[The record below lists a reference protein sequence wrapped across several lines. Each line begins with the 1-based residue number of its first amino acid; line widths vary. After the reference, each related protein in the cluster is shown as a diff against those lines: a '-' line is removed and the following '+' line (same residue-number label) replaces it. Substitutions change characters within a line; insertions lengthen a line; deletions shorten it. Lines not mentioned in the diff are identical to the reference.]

1 LKAIA
6 KVIKFAILQKLSAG
20 FFNSIFKFLPEIHT
34 KSIFLQTLCK
44 NQSQILKFMPTNEP
58 KQGHPKGL
66 YFVFATAMSE
76 RFSYYGMRAIFT
88 LYLIKALLMDKE
100 LASTIYGNYTGLVYL
115 TPLIGGYVAD
125 RYLGMR
131 KSILW
136 GAILMIIGQLFMFSS
151 ALYFQSGEISRML
164 MYSGLAALIFGNG
177 FFKPNITTM
186 VGSLYEKGDKRL
198 DSAYTIFYMGVNVGA
213 FIAPLLC
220 GFFGDTG
227 NPADFKFGFLTA
239 AIGMFFS
246 LILFVGWKSK
256 FLIGPNGEQLGIIAA
271 SKMEIHKSEKEVA
284 PATSSKQNATAF
296 LAWILGGLALFGL
309 FHYALNFDIIGA
321 VIFSICIIIPAYVI
335 SDKSLTK
342 IEQQRIW
349 VIYIIAFFVIFF
361 WSAFEQA
368 GASLTFFAD
377 EQTNRNIFGSIL
389 PGSWVYST
397 LSIFISK
404 QMIQTI
410 IEWKM
415 PASYFQSFN
424 PVFIVLMGLVFS
436 NLWIWLGKRNMDPAS
451 PVKQSMGLF
460 FLALGYLVIAFGV
473 KNVAPGVKVSILW
486 LTGLYFIHTMGELM
500 LSPIGL
506 SMVNKL
512 APLRFAS
519 LLMGVW
525 YMSMATANKF
535 AGMLSGLYPEV
546 GKPKFIFGIQI
557 VSLYD
562 FFMLFVVIAGVA
574 SVILFGLSKWLQKL
588 MNGVK

>member
-1 LKAIA
+1 MSL
-6 KVIKFAILQKLSAG
+6 
-20 FFNSIFKFLPEIHT
+20 
-34 KSIFLQTLCK
+34 
-44 NQSQILKFMPTNEP
+44 NEP
-58 KQGHPKGL
+58 KLSHPKGL

-100 LASTIYGNYTGLVYL
+100 LAFTIYGNYTGLVYL

-131 KSILW
+131 RSILW
-136 GAILMIIGQLFMFSS
+136 GAILMIIGQLFMFTS
-151 ALYFQSGEISRML
+151 ALYFQSGEISKWF
-164 MYSGLAALIFGNG
+164 MYTGLASLIFGNG

-186 VGSLYEKGDKRL
+186 VGSLYQPGDKRL

-227 NPADFKFGFLTA
+227 NPADFKYGFLIA

-246 LILFVGWKSK
+246 LVLFVGWKNK
-256 FLIGPNGEQLGIIAA
+256 FLIGPKGEQLGIEADG
-271 SKMEIHKSEKEVA
+271 KKEINKSEKEAA
-284 PATSSKQNATAF
+284 PEKSSSQNLMEF
-296 LAWILGGLALFGL
+296 LAWAMGGVVLFSVFRFALE
-309 FHYALNFDIIGA
+309 FDIIGA
-321 VIFSICIIIPAYVI
+321 FIFSICIIIPAYVI
-335 SDKSLTK
+335 SDRSLTK
-342 IEQQRIW
+342 IERQRIW

-368 GASLTFFAD
+368 GASLTYFAD
-377 EQTNRNIFGSIL
+377 VQTNREIFGWI
-389 PGSWVYST
+389 
-397 LSIFISK
+397 
-404 QMIQTI
+404 
-410 IEWKM
+410 M
-415 PASYFQSFN
+415 PASFFQSFN
-424 PVFIVLMGLVFS
+424 PVFIVLLGLVFS
-436 NLWIWLGKRNMDPAS
+436 NLWIQLGKRNMDPAS
-451 PVKQSMGLF
+451 PIKQAMGLF
-460 FLALGYLVIAFGV
+460 FLALGYLVIAIGV
-473 KNVAPGVKVSILW
+473 KDIEPGVKVSILW

-535 AGMLSGLYPEV
+535 AGMLSGLYPEA
-546 GKPKFIFGIQI
+546 GKTKAILGYQI
-557 VSLYD
+557 TTLFD
-562 FFMLFVVIAGVA
+562 FFMLFVIMSGVA
-574 SVILFGLSKWLQKL
+574 AVILFVLSKWLQKL